1 MILRDVNNSI
11 LNINGVSFYDNS
23 RHNIYYLCE
32 YLTSKYLHDSNIE
45 NSRTEDFVLG
55 YKGKD
60 EEIINKVFNL
70 LKVYLAADFTIAVVP
85 SSHGNTFNTASHILA
100 KKIIEEYGESKN
112 LIDGSA
118 CLRRF
123 KAIESQHLSPK
134 ERNIQT
140 HLDSI
145 IVEDK
150 DKINGKNVLLL
161 DDIVITGTSIQ
172 ACIQLLK
179 VAGAKDIVAFAVGKT
194 FNGYN
199 KKPAFIFDLDH
210 TLYDTSSIKI
220 FRDDRNWKEARKL
233 AEKIKDVPYPGVKK
247 FIDNLKNHDIKCCIV
262 TRSPRNYAQIFAE
275 ALGIEYVI
283 AYHDVANK
291 KDKTEA
297 YFKAKQ
303 LLRTY
308 ERDIFVVGDEESDI
322 LPDEKLSM
330 NTIRITKEKSIA
342 KYKYETFQDFS
353 DGIEEVIADNY
364 NILVS
369 EVVFSWDS
377 IQL

>member
-1 MILRDVNNSI
+1 MEILLI
-11 LNINGVSFYDNS
+11 Q
-23 RHNIYYLCE
+23 
-32 YLTSKYLHDSNIE
+32 
-45 NSRTEDFVLG
+45 
-55 YKGKD
+55 
-60 EEIINKVFNL
+60 L
-70 LKVYLAADFTIAVVP
+70 LIFWL
-85 SSHGNTFNTASHILA
+85 

-140 HLDSI
+140 HLDSS

-247 FIDNLKNHDIKCCIV
+247 I
-262 TRSPRNYAQIFAE
+262 Y
-275 ALGIEYVI
+275 
-283 AYHDVANK
+283 
-291 KDKTEA
+291 
-297 YFKAKQ
+297 
-303 LLRTY
+303 
-308 ERDIFVVGDEESDI
+308 
-322 LPDEKLSM
+322 
-330 NTIRITKEKSIA
+330 
-342 KYKYETFQDFS
+342 
-353 DGIEEVIADNY
+353 
-364 NILVS
+364 
-369 EVVFSWDS
+369 
-377 IQL
+377 